1 MAWAATVADS
11 DCRPFAKQPWKQ
23 LKSGAAE
30 MRAGRMA
37 QPTPEMRS
45 AQLEMHRICG
55 LLLQSRGQ
63 LQRGLAAICAA
74 AKEEGYVSAAH
85 TNSLRYSQQ
94 HLPVPLSPDCCCTCG

>member
-1 MAWAATVADS
+1 
-11 DCRPFAKQPWKQ
+11 
-23 LKSGAAE
+23 

-45 AQLEMHRICG
+45 AQLEMHRLCG

-74 AKEEGYVSAAH
+74 AKEEGYVSPTR

-94 HLPVPLSPDCCCTCG
+94 HLPVPLSPDCCWLRCISRWSSGPRRTRRAA

>member
-1 MAWAATVADS
+1 
-11 DCRPFAKQPWKQ
+11 
-23 LKSGAAE
+23 

-74 AKEEGYVSAAH
+74 AKEEGYVSATPTACA
-85 TNSLRYSQQ
+85 T
-94 HLPVPLSPDCCCTCG
+94 LSNTRLCR

>member
-1 MAWAATVADS
+1 
-11 DCRPFAKQPWKQ
+11 
-23 LKSGAAE
+23 

-74 AKEEGYVSAAH
+74 AKEEGYVSATDTTACA
-85 TNSLRYSQQ
+85 T
-94 HLPVPLSPDCCCTCG
+94 LSNTRLCR